1 MWWECLRA
9 LLVFTFGRMLGNL
22 ADILAGRGDWGMK
35 EQCNL
40 LFKNLPL
47 QNWQIKGGD
56 PSSASCLQAIF
67 GSLLF

>member
-22 ADILAGRGDWGMK
+22 ADVLAVRGDGGMK

-56 PSSASCLQAIF
+56 PSSSSCLQAIF
-67 GSLLF
+67 GSLLV